1 MSTIR
6 PLFAAPAPVAARPLA
21 DVLDARSGGGAPA
34 PWLLRDPNASPSPT
48 ASPAPVAIDTAQIE
62 RDARERGRAEGLAE
76 TAALRERLA
85 TLVLDLESERS
96 RAVRIA
102 SAQIADAAV
111 TAVSAWLGSEDRT
124 ARLAPTIQ
132 RWLGRCAG
140 EQNVTA
146 RVHPSDVEAMKAAI
160 GDAKIEV
167 VGDPAFRA
175 GDVVIRGGL
184 FELVHR
190 WDERLREL
198 HELIVAAVE
207 AEAAAP

>member
-1 MSTIR
+1 VSTIR
-6 PLFAAPAPVAARPLA
+6 PLFAPQPAVAARPLA
-21 DVLDARSGGGAPA
+21 DVLDARPGGGAPA
-34 PWLLRDPNASPSPT
+34 PWLPREPGPSPSPD
-48 ASPAPVAIDTAQIE
+48 PVPVALDTAQLE

-85 TLVLDLESERS
+85 TLVVALESERS
-96 RAVRIA
+96 RNLGLA

-111 TAVSAWLGSEDRT
+111 TTVSAWLGSEDRA
-124 ARLAPTIQ
+124 ARLAPAIQ

-140 EQNVTA
+140 EQHVTA
-146 RVHPSDVEAMKAAI
+146 RVHPDDVDAMKAAI
-160 GDAKIEV
+160 GDANIEV

-175 GDVVIRGGL
+175 GDLVIRGGL

-198 HELIVAAVE
+198 HELIVAALD
-207 AEAAAP
+207 AEAPTP